1 MLNFLRVWCTQ
12 DCSFC
17 PNKTKRSKWY
27 HPPIWNSRQWVQ
39 TLVAIWCT
47 RAQCVHTGHYYT
59 GKRKSPCLLTLLQN
73 SLLDS
78 LTFFFFGSLSVLPP
92 QLQLYGL
99 QKWRPK
105 GEKAKVHTSILFV
118 LPNLNALPCNFF
130 LNSLLFNTLDSQN
143 ECGNKRYFEL
153 LKVNAHSSVFP

>member
-12 DCSFC
+12 YCSFC

-27 HPPIWNSRQWVQ
+27 HPPIGITGSGFRLQWRFGAHVHSVF
-39 TLVAIWCT
+39 TLDTTTQANE
-47 RAQCVHTGHYYT
+47 
-59 GKRKSPCLLTLLQN
+59 KSPCLLTLLQN

-118 LPNLNALPCNFF
+118 LPNLNALPCNFS